1 MDVATRIQD
10 RDVTLDL
17 TEVTFIDAYGVGR
30 LVDASALLARRG
42 HRLRVVNASSTV
54 ARTLRIAEVGWLL
67 DSDPSAGAMGGSSST

>member
-17 TEVTFIDAYGVGR
+17 TEVAFIDAYGIGR
-30 LVDASALLARRG
+30 LVDASVLLARRG

-54 ARTLRIAEVGWLL
+54 AQTLRIADVGWLL
-67 DSDPSAGAMGGSSST
+67 DADPNADSPRGSSST